1 MDEDEVKKPTAHVVG
16 MVLDLMSVDELE
28 ARIALLE
35 DEIERLRNAKA
46 QRHQSRAAADAFFK
60 F

>member
-16 MVLDLMSVDELE
+16 MNLDLMSVDELE
-28 ARIALLE
+28 ARIVLLE
-35 DEIERLRNAKA
+35 TEIERLRAAEA
-46 QRHQSRAAADAFFK
+46 QRRQSRADADAFFK